1 VGDPI
6 RVLQAVVN
14 MNRGGAETFL
24 MNLYRNIDRSKV
36 QFDFLTS
43 RPGVFDDEIKEL
55 GGRIYRIPYIS
66 DTGHFSYLRA
76 LDRFFAEHSAFSAIH
91 AHMDRMSGLVLRSA
105 RKYGI
110 PVRIAHSHNTK
121 SEGGTASRVY
131 KWLAGANIAK
141 AATHY
146 AACSHA
152 AGKWLFGGRS
162 GKAVIW
168 PNGIDT
174 EHFAFQPDVRS
185 AVRNELG
192 LDDHQLVVGH
202 VGRFAPQKNHLGLL
216 DIFAELVK
224 ARPDSML
231 LLAGDG
237 ALRTAIE
244 ERIQSLHL
252 ADKVKLLGV
261 CPQIDRLLQA
271 FDAMLFPSLHEGL
284 PVTLIEAQGAGL
296 PCIISD
302 AITDEVDL
310 GIGLVHRLPLSE
322 PARFVRKLAE
332 IDPESSS
339 GRAIPSGSLAGRG
352 YDIKHTAKL
361 LADYYVSPFEVR
373 DEPVNRIYAN
383 L

>member
-36 QFDFLTS
+36 QFDFLTGK
-43 RPGVFDDEIKEL
+43 PGVFDDEIKEM

-66 DTGHFSYLRA
+66 DIGHFSYLRA
-76 LDRFFAEHSAFSAIH
+76 LDRFFAEHSAFSAVH
-91 AHMDRMSGLVLRSA
+91 AHMDRMSGLVLRAA
-105 RKYGI
+105 RKHGI

-121 SEGGTASRVY
+121 SEGGAASRLY
-131 KWLAGANIAK
+131 KWLAGTNIAK

-162 GKAVIW
+162 GRAVIW
-168 PNGIDT
+168 PNGIEPDR
-174 EHFAFQPDVRS
+174 FAFQPDVRS
-185 AVRNELG
+185 EARSGLG
-192 LDDHQLVVGH
+192 LDDHQLVIGH
-202 VGRFAPQKNHLGLL
+202 VGRFAPQKNHMGLL
-216 DIFAELVK
+216 DIFAGLVK
-224 ARPDSML
+224 SRPDSVL

-237 ALRTAIE
+237 ALRPAIE
-244 ERIQSLHL
+244 ERIQALRL
-252 ADKVKLLGV
+252 TDKVKLLGV
-261 CPQIDRLLQA
+261 CPRIDRLLQA

-296 PCIISD
+296 PCMISD
-302 AITDEVDL
+302 CITDEADL

-322 PARFVRKLAE
+322 PERFVMKLAE
-332 IDPESSS
+332 IDPRLAS
-339 GRAIPSGSLAGRG
+339 GRAIPSGSLARKG